1 MATLDTHD
9 PRDSSYGQ
17 DYWLHRCEGFRVESA
32 RRVIGTVHGLRFHD
46 SIEPELLE
54 VRTGFL
60 GRRVLLI
67 PVERVEEIVP
77 KRKLVILRAQTP
89 VTDAD

>member
-1 MATLDTHD
+1 MTSLDTRD
-9 PRDSSYGQ
+9 PRDSAYGQ
-17 DYWLHRCEGFRVESA
+17 DYWLHRCEGFRVQSPDGQLGKV
-32 RRVIGTVHGLRFHD
+32 RGLRFHD

-67 PVERVEEIVP
+67 PVGRVEKIVP